1 MVVMFVD
8 CCVCVLEYFPYY
20 SYCKILRG
28 GSFLFLPESIAV
40 KAVISLSV
48 EVKNVYVGTLLA
60 FLFVDFSD
68 GVLCF
73 RCIFCVVFLSF
84 VHLQV
89 RVCAYGRI
97 DRAISGT

>member
-1 MVVMFVD
+1 MASAGLGCDFF
-8 CCVCVLEYFPYY
+8 ER
-20 SYCKILRG
+20 RG
-28 GSFLFLPESIAV
+28 EKRIGVGTL
-40 KAVISLSV
+40 
-48 EVKNVYVGTLLA
+48 EVKNIGVGTLLV

-73 RCIFCVVFLSF
+73 RRIFFVVFLSF